1 MNEQQLLGL
10 AIILFTV
17 DFAALLVWSHLMR
30 WRDAEETQ
38 RKLSMR
44 HNPAQRSELRK
55 KLPSGRRSAT
65 GTTHKPHPRG
75 FLKHS
80 PREKRGHRRRH
91 EGS

>member
-17 DFAALLVWSHLMR
+17 DFATLLAWTHLMR
-30 WRDAEETQ
+30 RRDGEEAQ

-44 HNPAQRSELRK
+44 HDPAQRSDLRK
-55 KLPSGRRSAT
+55 KLPSSSGQVT
-65 GTTHKPHPRG
+65 GTHKPHLRG
-75 FLKHS
+75 YLKHS
-80 PREKRGHRRRH
+80 PREKRGHRRSH

>member
-10 AIILFTV
+10 AIILFVT
-17 DFAALLVWSHLMR
+17 DFAALLAWPHLMR
-30 WRDAEETQ
+30 RRDAQETQ

-55 KLPSGRRSAT
+55 KLPSGRRPAT
-65 GTTHKPHPRG
+65 GTHKPHPRG